1 MKNWK
6 LLLAGLLTFI
16 ASVLGGG
23 YSGSVTAES
32 VAAKSDALPAETYGT
47 AYSDG
52 KIDDSARTIADYDVD
67 VYWGLIVE
75 NEANNALPGMKFQ
88 VPYYARH
95 TVRIA
100 NGITDDKVR
109 AALEG
114 KAPFQNSKFLLVWN
128 SKIVR
133 WIKREADAGGKTKY
147 EPEVK

>member
-6 LLLAGLLTFI
+6 QWLAGLLMMI
-16 ASVLGGG
+16 ASALGGG
-23 YSGSVTAES
+23 YTVTQLSES
-32 VAAKSDALPAETYGT
+32 PKQYESAETYGV

-109 AALEG
+109 AALDG

>member
-6 LLLAGLLTFI
+6 LLLAGLLTFV
-16 ASVLGGG
+16 ASILGGG
-23 YSGSVTAES
+23 YSGSVTAEKTALK
-32 VAAKSDALPAETYGT
+32 AAPPAETYGT

-52 KIDDSARTIADYDVD
+52 KIDDSARSIADYDVD

-75 NEANNALPGMKFQ
+75 NEAQNALPGMKFQ

-109 AALEG
+109 AALKD
-114 KAPFQNSKFLLVWN
+114 KAPFQNSVFLLVWN
-128 SKIVR
+128 YKLIR
-133 WIKREADAGGKTKY
+133 WVKREADTGGKTGQ
-147 EPEVK
+147 ETE